1 MSQGKGAGHAPP
13 PIEERV
19 SFLIHRVNAQL
30 ARVCNPFFARY
41 DLDLYSSRILVVV
54 LEKDSLK
61 VGELVELMAL
71 PQSTISHQLRRL
83 DKQGLI
89 RRDRLRDDN
98 RSVVVSLTGQ
108 GKRLAHACNQL
119 SSQIYDAMIEDIPA
133 SDLDLLRQGLGV
145 MFARLKSLEDTDF

>member
-1 MSQGKGAGHAPP
+1 MSEGQGASHAPP

-41 DLDLYSSRILVVV
+41 DLDLYSSRILVAV
-54 LEKDSLK
+54 LEKERLK

-89 RRDRLRDDN
+89 RRDRLHDDN
-98 RSVVVSLTGQ
+98 RSVVVSLTGK
-108 GKRLAHACNQL
+108 GKGLADACNRL
-119 SSQIYDAMIEDIPA
+119 SEQIYNAMIEDIPA
-133 SDLDLLRQGLGV
+133 SDLDLLRQRLGV
-145 MFARLKSLEDTDF
+145 MFARLKSLDDADF